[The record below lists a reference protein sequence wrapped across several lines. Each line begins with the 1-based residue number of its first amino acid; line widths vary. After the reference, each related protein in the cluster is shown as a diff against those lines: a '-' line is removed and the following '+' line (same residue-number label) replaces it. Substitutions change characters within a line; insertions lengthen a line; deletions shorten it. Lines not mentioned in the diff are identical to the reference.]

1 MTILA
6 GRLSPQLAACLGEGR
21 VHSVFHRVV
30 NLVFQERM
38 LTLAHPELPLMPDT
52 LRLSPAGID
61 AALALRQD
69 QPVSWQEGIL
79 QPLGLELNPTQWL
92 ATPHTPPQLTAAYL
106 KQMESACQSVQEPCG
121 FDRLPAKWQEK
132 ARKALADYALALWAG
147 KDGEPAIRSV
157 IGLGPGATPS
167 ADDGVLAISALFET
181 SKISFSN
188 DLLAGTS
195 AISAKYLLN
204 AENGFYSDPLTA
216 LVKEPTPETARALA
230 ACGATSGKDMLY
242 ALCLAS
248 RQILQEVF

>member
-1 MTILA
+1 MKILA

-30 NLVFQERM
+30 NLVFKDRM

-52 LRLSPAGID
+52 LRLTAEGAK
-61 AALALRQD
+61 AALRLTQD
-69 QPVSWQEGIL
+69 QPVYWQQGRL
-79 QPLGLELNPTQWL
+79 MPLDLELDPSQWL
-92 ATPHTPPQLTAAYL
+92 AQAHVPPRLTAAYL
-106 KQMESACQSVQEPCG
+106 AQLESACQSVEEPCG
-121 FDRLPAKWQEK
+121 FDRLPETWQLK
-132 ARKALADYALALWAG
+132 VRSALSDYALALWAG
-147 KDGEPAIRSV
+147 EEGESAIRKV

-181 SKISFSN
+181 SKISFSD

-216 LVKEPTPETARALA
+216 LVKEPTPENARALA

>member
-1 MTILA
+1 MNILA
-6 GRLSPQLAACLGEGR
+6 GRLSPQLTACLGPGR

-30 NLVFQERM
+30 NLVFKDRM
-38 LTLAHPELPLMPDT
+38 LTLASPELPLMPDT
-52 LRLSPAGID
+52 LRLTAEGIA
-61 AALALRQD
+61 AALTLTQD
-69 QPVSWQEGIL
+69 QPVVWQSGVLE
-79 QPLGLELNPTQWL
+79 PLGLRLDPANYQAE
-92 ATPHTPPQLTAAYL
+92 PHTPPLLTAGYL
-106 KQMESACQSVQEPCG
+106 TRLESACQSVKEPCG
-121 FDRLPAKWQEK
+121 FHRLPEKWQNRVNAALSAYTLALRQGLNSEK
-132 ARKALADYALALWAG
+132 AIEG
-147 KDGEPAIRSV
+147 V

-181 SKISFSN
+181 KKISFSD

-204 AENGFYSDPLTA
+204 AENGYYSDPLTA
-216 LVKEPTPETARALA
+216 LVKEPSPENAAALA